1 MRTGPTARGVA
12 VTGAALLALTACGG
26 GGGSGGDDDDNA
38 AAPSSSSEGG
48 NTETNVYG
56 TDGNMGNALGES
68 FSEDG
73 ALAGMKG
80 TTPLTELSSDFTDRL
95 LEIDPKLKDF
105 NYAGETYDAIV
116 ITALAAQ
123 AAGTVDANTFK
134 EYVNG
139 ITFGGDKC
147 EDFAACLDILG
158 GGGNVDYDGFSGP
171 LAFTDAGEPAVASF
185 GLLQFGEDNALD
197 NDATEFVLAGE
208 EANAAT
214 DEGPDPAEAGTTSP
228 EPLRIGTLLPL
239 TGNLAFLGPPEV
251 AGAKLAVE
259 DINEAGGVL
268 GQPVEI
274 VEGDSGD
281 TSTDTASQTVDRL
294 LQAGVNVIVGAAS
307 SGVSLTVIDAITGAG
322 VMQFSP
328 ANTSDE
334 FTTYDDSDLY
344 FRTAPPDTLQA
355 RALADLIIAD
365 GNNSVGILAL
375 NDPYGTGLAE
385 NTLNNLVESGLS
397 EDDIRSITYDP
408 QAANF
413 DSEVQEMVDFDPDA
427 IIVIG
432 FEESARIIEGLNAQ
446 GIGPQR

>member
-1 MRTGPTARGVA
+1 VRTGSTARGIA
-12 VTGAALLALTACGG
+12 ATGVALLALTACGG
-26 GGGSGGDDDDNA
+26 GGEEAPEGDAGATSEA
-38 AAPSSSSEGG
+38 AD
-48 NTETNVYG
+48 TQTNIYG

-68 FSEDG
+68 FTEEGS
-73 ALAGMKG
+73 LAGMKG

-95 LEIDPKLKDF
+95 DEIDPELQDY

-123 AAGTVDANTFK
+123 AAGTVDANEFK
-134 EYVNG
+134 AYVNG

-147 EDFAACLDILG
+147 EDFASCKEILD

-171 LAFTDAGEPAVASF
+171 LAFADAGEPSIASF
-185 GLLQFGEDNALD
+185 GLLQFGADNAID
-197 NDATEFVLAGE
+197 ADATEYVLAGD
-208 EANAAT
+208 EANAAS
-214 DEGPDPAEAGTTSP
+214 DEGPDPVEAGATSD

-251 AGAKLAVE
+251 AGAKLAIQ

-268 GQPVEI
+268 GQDVELT
-274 VEGDSGD
+274 EGDSGD
-281 TSTDTASQTVDRL
+281 ASTDTASQTVDRL
-294 LQAGVNVIVGAAS
+294 LQANVNAIIGAAS

-322 VMQFSP
+322 VLQFSP

-334 FTTYDDSDLY
+334 FTTYNDKDLY
-344 FRTAPPDTLQA
+344 FRTAPPDVLQA

-385 NTLNNLVESGLS
+385 NTKNNLIESGLAE
-397 EDDIRSITYDP
+397 EDIQDIIYDP
-408 QAANF
+408 QAQNY
-413 DSEVQEMVDFDPDA
+413 DTEVQEMVDFDPDA
-427 IIVIG
+427 IVVIG

-446 GIGPQR
+446 GIGPARE

>member
-1 MRTGPTARGVA
+1 MRTGSTARGIA
-12 VTGAALLALTACGG
+12 ATGAALLALTACGG
-26 GGGSGGDDDDNA
+26 GGGDEDTDSGAETSASEDSGG
-38 AAPSSSSEGG
+38 
-48 NTETNVYG
+48 TNVYG

-80 TTPLTELSSDFTDRL
+80 TTPLTELGADFTDRL
-95 LEIDPKLKDF
+95 LEIDPDLQDY
-105 NYAGETYDAIV
+105 NYAGETYDAII

-123 AAGTVDANTFK
+123 AAGTVEANTFK
-134 EYVNG
+134 DYVNG
-139 ITFGGDKC
+139 ITFGGEAC
-147 EDFAACLDILG
+147 EDFASCLAILEE
-158 GGGNVDYDGFSGP
+158 GGNVDYNGNSGP

-197 NDATEFVLAGE
+197 NDLTEYVLAGDE
-208 EANAAT
+208 EGAAS
-214 DEGPDPAEAGTTSP
+214 DEGPEPVEAGATSDQ
-228 EPLRIGTLLPL
+228 PLRIGTLLPL

-251 AGAKLAVE
+251 AGAKLAVQE
-259 DINEAGGVL
+259 INEAGGVL
-268 GQPVEI
+268 GQDVELE
-274 VEGDSGD
+274 EGDSGD
-281 TSTDTASQTVDRL
+281 ASTDTATQTVDRL
-294 LQAGVNVIVGAAS
+294 LQADVNAIIGAAS

-322 VMQFSP
+322 VLQFSP

-334 FTTYDDSDLY
+334 FTTYDDNGLY

-365 GNNSVGILAL
+365 GNQSVGILAL

-385 NTLNNLVESGLS
+385 NTVNNLVESGLP
-397 EDDIRSITYDP
+397 EDAIQNITYDP

-413 DSEVQEMVDFDPDA
+413 DSEVQQMVEFDPDA
-427 IIVIG
+427 IVVIG